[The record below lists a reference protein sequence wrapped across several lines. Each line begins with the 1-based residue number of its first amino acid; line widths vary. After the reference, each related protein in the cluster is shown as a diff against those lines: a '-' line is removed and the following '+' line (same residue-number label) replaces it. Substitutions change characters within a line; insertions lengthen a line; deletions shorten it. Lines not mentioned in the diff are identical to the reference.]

1 MDIHPLDPAT
11 GASASWES
19 SDDRLFMTGPKD
31 DLPNLSGD
39 PVAELEAFIAQTEA
53 RGEPVPPEARAMLE
67 RLRELMAALKGL
79 TASFE
84 GRAEPGERTSAPEP
98 AEGEGEGDLH

>member
-1 MDIHPLDPAT
+1 MK
-11 GASASWES
+11 
-19 SDDRLFMTGPKD
+19 GPKD
-31 DLPNLSGD
+31 DVPKLSGD

-53 RGEPVPPEARAMLE
+53 RGEPVPPEARAMLD

-84 GRAEPGERTSAPEP
+84 ERAEPGERTSPPKA
-98 AEGEGEGDLH
+98 GEGEADGDLH

>member
-1 MDIHPLDPAT
+1 MK
-11 GASASWES
+11 
-19 SDDRLFMTGPKD
+19 GPKD
-31 DLPNLSGD
+31 DVPKLSGD

-53 RGEPVPPEARAMLE
+53 RGEPVPPEARAMLD

-84 GRAEPGERTSAPEP
+84 ERAEPGERTSPPKAG
-98 AEGEGEGDLH
+98 EGEGEGAGEGDLH

>member
-1 MDIHPLDPAT
+1 VK
-11 GASASWES
+11 
-19 SDDRLFMTGPKD
+19 GPKD
-31 DLPNLSGD
+31 DVPSLSGD

-67 RLRELMAALKGL
+67 RLRELVAALKGL

-84 GRAEPGERTSAPEP
+84 ERAGHGERTSPPKSTED
-98 AEGEGEGDLH
+98 EGDLH